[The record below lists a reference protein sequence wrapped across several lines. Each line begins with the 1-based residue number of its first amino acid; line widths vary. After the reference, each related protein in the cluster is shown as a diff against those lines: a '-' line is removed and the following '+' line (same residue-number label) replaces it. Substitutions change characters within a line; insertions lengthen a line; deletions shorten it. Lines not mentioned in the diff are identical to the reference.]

1 MFVSWLLLIFGEGFY
16 IMFRIKDLLSPYRG
30 LQKEIYVI
38 FVSRIVNAI
47 GCFVMPL
54 MTIIMTD
61 KIGLSKEATGFYL
74 SLNSMVFPLASMLGG
89 KLADSIGRKYL
100 IIIFDTL
107 AALLYLSCGFVTP
120 SMTLIYLILAASAC
134 MSVAGPAHDSLI
146 ADLTTPENRSGA
158 YALSYLGWN
167 MGYAIGPMLGGFL
180 YRSYLPLVFIGDA
193 FTAMLSISLI
203 FFFVKETI
211 GRTKEEISDESR
223 RLERREEGSII
234 SVLFRRP
241 ILIYF
246 AIIAFGYNFTY
257 SQWTFLIPIHSM
269 QNFGS
274 MGAQYFGWMASTN
287 GLVVIL
293 FTPILTK
300 VTEKMKGMRKMVY
313 GIMFYAVGFGMLG
326 VLNSLPYFF
335 LSVFIFT
342 LGEILLS
349 ISVTPFIVNH
359 TPASHRGRMSAV
371 LPTIMGMGY
380 AIGPMT
386 MGKILNHSSVESAW
400 LILGGLTTVTAFLMF
415 GLEKYDERVNVKA
428 EETEKSL
435 EA

>member
-1 MFVSWLLLIFGEGFY
+1 
-16 IMFRIKDLLSPYRG
+16 MFRIKDLLSPYRG
-30 LQKEIYVI
+30 LPKEIYVI
-38 FVSRIVNAI
+38 FASRIVNAM

-74 SLNSMVFPLASMLGG
+74 SLNSLVFPLASMLGG
-89 KLADSIGRKYL
+89 KLADTIGRKYL

-107 AALLYLSCGFVTP
+107 AALLYLSCGFMTP
-120 SMTLIYLILAASAC
+120 SMTLIYVILAASAC

-180 YRSYLPLVFIGDA
+180 YRTYLPLVFIGDA

-203 FFFVKETI
+203 FFFIKETI
-211 GRTKEEISDESR
+211 GKTKDDISDESR

-234 SVLFRRP
+234 SVLLRRP

-246 AIIAFGYNFTY
+246 SIIALGYNFVY
-257 SQWTFLIPIHSM
+257 SQWTYLIPIHSM
-269 QNFGS
+269 QNFGDL
-274 MGAQYFGWMASTN
+274 GAMYFGWMASMN

-300 VTEKMKGMRKMVY
+300 VTEKTKGMRKMVY
-313 GIMFYAVGFGMLG
+313 GILLYAIGFGMLG

-335 LSVFIFT
+335 VSVFIFT

-359 TPASHRGRMSAV
+359 TPVSHRGRMSAV
-371 LPTIMGMGY
+371 LPTIMGTGY
-380 AIGPMT
+380 AIGPMV
-386 MGKILNHSSVESAW
+386 MGKILNYASIEGAW
-400 LILGGLTTVTAFLMF
+400 LIVGGLTAITAVLMF
-415 GLEKYDERVNVKA
+415 GLEKYDKRANVKPEEA
-428 EETEKSL
+428 EEAL

>member
-1 MFVSWLLLIFGEGFY
+1 MLK
-16 IMFRIKDLLSPYRG
+16 IKDLLSPYSG
-30 LQKEIYVI
+30 LPKEIYVI
-38 FVSRIVNAI
+38 FVSRIVNAM

-61 KIGLSKEATGFYL
+61 KIGLSNEATGFYL
-74 SLNSMVFPLASMLGG
+74 SLNSFVYPLASILGG

-107 AALLYLSCGFVTP
+107 AALLYLSCGFMTP
-120 SMTLIYLILAASAC
+120 SISLIYVILAASAC
-134 MSVAGPAHDSLI
+134 MSVAGPSHDSLI
-146 ADLTTPENRSGA
+146 ADLTIPKNREGA

-167 MGYAIGPMLGGFL
+167 IGYAVGPMLGGFL

-193 FTAMLSISLI
+193 VTALISISLI
-203 FFFVKETI
+203 FLFVNETI

-223 RLERREEGSII
+223 RLEKREEGSII

-246 AIIAFGYNFTY
+246 AVIAFGYHFTY
-257 SQWTFLIPIHSM
+257 SQWAFLIPIQSM

-274 MGAQYFGWMASTN
+274 MGAQYFGWMASLN

-293 FTPILTK
+293 FTPVLTK
-300 VTEKMKGMRKMVY
+300 VTEKIAGMRKMVY
-313 GIMFYAVGFGMLG
+313 GILLYAIGFGMLG
-326 VLNSLPYFF
+326 VIYSLKYFF

-359 TPASHRGRMSAV
+359 TPASHRGRMNAV
-371 LPTIMGMGY
+371 LPTIMGIGY

-386 MGKILNHSSVESAW
+386 MGKVLNYLSVEGAW
-400 LILGGLTTVTAFLMF
+400 LILGGLTMVTAVLMF
-415 GLEKYDERVNVKA
+415 VLEKYDERVNAKA
-428 EETEKSL
+428 EEALKL
-435 EA
+435 

>member
-1 MFVSWLLLIFGEGFY
+1 MSG
-16 IMFRIKDLLSPYRG
+16 IKALLSPYRG
-30 LQKEIYVI
+30 MPKEIYVI
-38 FVSRIVNAI
+38 FVSRIVNAM

-61 KIGLSKEATGFYL
+61 RIGLSKEATGFYL
-74 SLNSMVFPLASMLGG
+74 SLNSLVFPLASMVGG
-89 KLADSIGRKYL
+89 KLADSFGRKSL
-100 IIIFDTL
+100 IIIFDTM
-107 AALLYLSCGFVTP
+107 AALLYLYCGFMEP
-120 SMTLIYLILAASAC
+120 SMSLIYLILAASAC

-146 ADLTTPENRSGA
+146 ADLTTPENREGA

-167 MGYAIGPMLGGFL
+167 IGFAVGPMLGGFL
-180 YRSYLPLVFIGDA
+180 YRKYLPLIFIGDA
-193 FTAMLSISLI
+193 ATALLSISLI

-211 GRTKEEISDESR
+211 GKTTEDISDASR
-223 RLERREEGSII
+223 RLERREEGSIV

-246 AIIAFGYNFTY
+246 AIIAFGYHFAY
-257 SQWTFLIPIHSM
+257 SQWNFLMPIHSM

-274 MGAQYFGWMASTN
+274 LGAQYFGWMASLN

-313 GIMFYAVGFGMLG
+313 GILLYAIGFGMLG
-326 VLNSLPYFF
+326 VLNSLSYFF

-349 ISVTPFIVNH
+349 ISVMPFIVNH
-359 TPASHRGRMSAV
+359 TPASHRGRMSAII
-371 LPTIMGMGY
+371 PTIMGMGY
-380 AIGPMT
+380 AIGPMM
-386 MGKILNHSSVESAW
+386 MGKILNYSSIESAW
-400 LILGGLTTVTAFLMF
+400 LMVGGLTAITAVFMF
-415 GLEKYDERVNVKA
+415 GLEKYENRTNIKVEEA
-428 EETEKSL
+428 EEAL

>member
-1 MFVSWLLLIFGEGFY
+1 MS
-16 IMFRIKDLLSPYRG
+16 RIKDLLSPYRG
-30 LQKEIYVI
+30 LPKEIYVI
-38 FVSRIVNAI
+38 FASRVVNAM

-74 SLNSMVFPLASMLGG
+74 SMNSLVFPLASMLGG
-89 KLADSIGRKYL
+89 KLADSFGRKGL

-107 AALLYLSCGFVTP
+107 AALLYLSCGFIEP
-120 SMTLIYLILAASAC
+120 SMSLIYVILAASAC

-146 ADLTTPENRSGA
+146 ADLTTPENRAGA

-167 MGYAIGPMLGGFL
+167 LGFAVGPMLGGFL
-180 YRSYLPLVFIGDA
+180 YRRYLPLIFIGDA
-193 FTAMLSISLI
+193 ATALMSISLI

-211 GRTKEEISDESR
+211 GTTKEEISDASR
-223 RLERREEGSII
+223 KLERREEGSII
-234 SVLFRRP
+234 SVLLRRP

-246 AIIAFGYNFTY
+246 ALIAFGYNFAY
-257 SQWTFLIPIHSM
+257 SQWSFLMPIHSM
-269 QNFGS
+269 QNFDS
-274 MGAQYFGWMASTN
+274 MGAQYFGWMASLN

-300 VTEKMKGMRKMVY
+300 LTEKVKGMRKMVY
-313 GIMFYAVGFGMLG
+313 GILLYAIGFGMLG

-349 ISVTPFIVNH
+349 ISVMPFIINH
-359 TPASHRGRMSAV
+359 TPSSHRGRMNAV

-380 AIGPMT
+380 AIGPMA
-386 MGKILNHSSVESAW
+386 MGKILNYSSIENAW
-400 LILGGLTTVTAFLMF
+400 LMLGGLTIIPAIFMF
-415 GLEKYDERVNVKA
+415 GLEKYDDRTNIKVGEA
-428 EETEKSL
+428 EEAI